1 MKSAGA
7 GPLYDC
13 PSIGQ
18 RPEKEKIRWVHALK
32 LAMKVWI
39 SDVALPWAIVVL
51 NSPLWVGALLLKFE
65 APLPCGADTV
75 SQLQIWPATGF
86 ERQKSLTKITNCRSG

>member
-1 MKSAGA
+1 MEN
-7 GPLYDC
+7 DN
-13 PSIGQ
+13 
-18 RPEKEKIRWVHALK
+18 EIRWVHALK

-51 NSPLWVGALLLKFE
+51 NSPRCNPSPSPQWVGALLLKFE

-75 SQLQIWPATGF
+75 SQLQIWPATGY
-86 ERQKSLTKITNCRSG
+86 S